1 MLLGFGHSRPS
12 VDDRTSGGV
21 APVGSGGVGDC
32 GDVGRWPDR
41 AGPGAGGGG
50 GDAER
55 GADGRGAEERHQ
67 VGFHGVWYRRVVGG
81 CGYGN
86 AEFTDQLVTLP
97 GVTADVSVALA
108 WNSSVV
114 GTSLPSAVTG
124 GTGSGWVIT
133 GFDQRLIVSADNS
146 ITYYGPGGL
155 TGVFVP
161 SGSAYTSP
169 AQFQGRWPPR
179 PGVGGR

>member
-1 MLLGFGHSRPS
+1 MLAGGLIVPALAPVAGAATPNAAPMAGARKNATRLGFTVSGTAGMG
-12 VDDRTSGGV
+12 VDV
-21 APVGSGGVGDC
+21 AT
-32 GDVGRWPDR
+32 
-41 AGPGAGGGG
+41 
-50 GDAER
+50 
-55 GADGRGAEERHQ
+55 
-67 VGFHGVWYRRVVGG
+67 
-81 CGYGN
+81 GN

-133 GFDQRLIVSADNS
+133 GFDQRLIVNADNS

-155 TGVFVP
+155 TGVFP
-161 SGSAYTSP
+161 QSGTSYTSP
-169 AQFQGRWPPR
+169 AQFQGTLAPR